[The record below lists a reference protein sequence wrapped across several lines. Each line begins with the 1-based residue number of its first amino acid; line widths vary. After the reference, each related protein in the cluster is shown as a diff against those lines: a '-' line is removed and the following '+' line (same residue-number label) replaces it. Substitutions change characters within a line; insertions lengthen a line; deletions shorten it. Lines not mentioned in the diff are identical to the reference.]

1 MKKILLKILA
11 FVCIVCI
18 NGNIVFAEEE
28 YNPIKDKEDGLA
40 TFDEPTA
47 KKGFNTLGNKGDAG
61 GAGKAAERIM
71 GTIIQTIKIVGYG
84 IAIIMLIYVAIK
96 YMSAAPDE
104 KAEFKKSATAYI
116 VGAVVL
122 FGAASIVGI
131 IQNFAANNVK

>member
-18 NGNIVFAEEE
+18 NGNIVFAKEE
-28 YNPIKDKEDGLA
+28 YNPIKDEDNGLA
-40 TFDEPTA
+40 TFNEPTS
-47 KKGFNTLGNKGDAG
+47 KKGFNTLGDGKE
-61 GAGKAAERIM
+61 GKAAEAAKRIM

-131 IQNFAANNVK
+131 IQDFASSNVK

>member
-40 TFDEPTA
+40 TFDEPTD
-47 KKGFNTLGNKGDAG
+47 KKGFNTLGNGDAG

-131 IQNFAANNVK
+131 IQNFATTNVK